1 MLFIWVLMLVFCNFH
16 GVIICVKGD
25 KKSSEQQRFFG
36 KKKKIQVSHPLTAI
50 DGRVIARKGDKIDQS
65 FLNLL
70 REHRLP
76 PAERGRKFRDTY
88 HFFNFKVILDDEKYG
103 RLAKLIESKEQVLN
117 TVALCQ

>member
-1 MLFIWVLMLVFCNFH
+1 MLVFCNFH

-65 FLNLL
+65 FLNFL

-88 HFFNFKVILDDEKYG
+88 HYFNFKVILDDEKYG

>member
-1 MLFIWVLMLVFCNFH
+1 M
-16 GVIICVKGD
+16 IICVKGD

-36 KKKKIQVSHPLTAI
+36 KKKKTQVSHPLTAI
-50 DGRVIARKGDKIDQS
+50 DGRVITRKGDKIDQS
-65 FLNLL
+65 FLNFL

-88 HFFNFKVILDDEKYG
+88 HYFNFKVILDDEKYG

>member
-1 MLFIWVLMLVFCNFH
+1 MLVFCNFH

-50 DGRVIARKGDKIDQS
+50 DGRVIARKGDKIDLS

-88 HFFNFKVILDDEKYG
+88 HYFNFKVISG
-103 RLAKLIESKEQVLN
+103 RREVWAPRQAN
-117 TVALCQ
+117 